1 SDGYI
6 VTNKH
11 VVDDS
16 SAGYE
21 VKTKDGKTYEAK
33 IIAKDPLMDI
43 AFIKIEGK
51 NFPFLEIGDSGN
63 LKLGQTVIAIGNALA
78 ELSNTVSVG
87 VVSGLSRSVVA
98 GDNMSGKE
106 EQLDEVI
113 QTDAAINPGN
123 SGGPLL
129 DLDGKVVGVNVAMAS
144 GSENIAF
151 SLPTSIIK
159 GVLDS
164 VRKNGKISRPFLG
177 IRYMAVTPAL
187 KDKNKLSVDYGML
200 IVRGQSPDELAVM
213 PGSAADKA
221 GIVEN
226 DIILEIDGVKLN
238 GESKL
243 SSIIAKKR
251 VGDKIKL
258 KLLHKG
264 ETKIVTVT
272 LDEAK

>member
-1 SDGYI
+1 